1 MDAVQMEVVYRATA
15 QIAKELAL
23 NMLRTGYS
31 SVIKESQD
39 FTFTIFDRDGRMVTQ
54 GLPQP
59 LHIGGISAQVGEVIR
74 VFGEDN
80 AEGDVYILNHPY
92 FACQNHAT
100 DVTVVSPVFH
110 GGRRVAYIAN
120 TAHKPDLGG
129 KVPGTNS
136 PDATDVIQEGLL
148 LPALRLY
155 RGGEVNEDLKTVIMA
170 NTRTPEITW
179 GDIQAQAQT
188 NFYGLRKLA
197 ELMDQYGSEEVTA
210 CWNEWMDI
218 CEAEVRKAIGK
229 IADGDYG
236 PCVDFVDDDGLDQE
250 RSYRIAAS
258 LRVAGDELYFTL
270 ESSEQARGPIN
281 LRPCVIRNFIDCL
294 VVAVLCPDLPVNQGI
309 SRPIHVTF
317 PPEGSILNPRYPAP
331 VNMYVRPAQ
340 MVTSVVQMTLAE
352 ALPEVVPAPDSGA
365 GGSVSISGQDAGRGR
380 WFSLYDLNCG
390 GGGARAES
398 DGPAVLNSLVINVM
412 NTPVEPLETEF
423 PIRIERYELFEESGG
438 AGRYRGGLG
447 MVRDWKMLA
456 DEAFVNLRSDRFKH
470 AAPGLHGAGKA
481 LPSSAALNPGT
492 ESERALPS
500 KVSRLRMVEG
510 DVFRIQYAGGGG
522 RGDPF
527 EREPSKV
534 LDDVRDGYISAETA
548 RDVYGVAVSGQ
559 PSEVDEA
566 ETRRLRSAPRN
577 GDAGPGPA

>member
-1 MDAVQMEVVYRATA
+1 MNAVQMEVVYRATA

-39 FTFTIFDRDGRMVTQ
+39 FTFTIFDAGGRMVTQ

-80 AEGDVYILNHPY
+80 VEGDVYILNHPY

-110 GGRRVAYIAN
+110 GGRRVAFIAN

-155 RGGEVNEDLKTVIMA
+155 RGGEVNEDIKTIIMA

-188 NFYGLRKLA
+188 NFYGLGKLA
-197 ELMDQYGSEEVTA
+197 ELMGQYGSEEVTA
-210 CWNEWMDI
+210 CWDEWMDI
-218 CEAEVRKAIGK
+218 CEAEVRKAIGS
-229 IADGDYG
+229 IPDGDYG
-236 PCVDFVDDDGLDQE
+236 PCVDYLDDDGLDRE

-258 LRVAGDELYFTL
+258 LRVAGDELHFTL
-270 ESSEQARGPIN
+270 DSSEQARGPVN

-294 VVAVLCPDLPVNQGI
+294 AVAVLCPDLPVNQGI

-317 PPEGSILNPRYPAP
+317 PPEGTILNPRYPAP

-340 MVTSVVQMTLAE
+340 MVTSVVQMLLAE

-365 GGSVSISGQDAGRGR
+365 GGSVSISGQDDDRGR

-390 GGGARAES
+390 GGGARADS

-423 PIRIERYELFEESGG
+423 PIRIERYGLFEESGG

-470 AAPGLHGAGKA
+470 SAPGLHGAGQA
-481 LPSSAALNPGT
+481 LPSLAFLNPDT
-492 ESERALPS
+492 EGEERLPS
-500 KVSRLRMVEG
+500 KVSRLRLGRG
-510 DVFRIQYAGGGG
+510 DVFRIRYAGGAG
-522 RGDPF
+522 RGRPF
-527 EREPSKV
+527 DREPAKV
-534 LDDVRDGYISAETA
+534 LDDVRDGYIGVETA
-548 RDVYGVAVSGQ
+548 REVYGVAVSGR
-559 PSEVDEA
+559 PPEIDEA

-577 GDAGPGPA
+577 GDAGPGQA

>member
-39 FTFTIFDRDGRMVTQ
+39 FTFSIFDGAGRMVTQ

-74 VFGEDN
+74 VFGD
-80 AEGDVYILNHPY
+80 AMVEGDVFILNHPY
-92 FACQNHAT
+92 RACQNHAT
-100 DVTVVSPVFH
+100 DVTVVSPVFDK
-110 GGRRVAYIAN
+110 GRRVAFIAN

-155 RGGEVNEDLKTVIMA
+155 RAGELNEDIKTIVMA

-179 GDIQAQAQT
+179 GDTQAQAQT

-197 ELMDQYGSEEVTA
+197 ELMDHYGSDDVTA

-218 CEAEVRKAIGK
+218 CEAEVRKAIEK
-229 IADGDYG
+229 IPDGDYG
-236 PCVDFVDDDGLDQE
+236 PCVDFLDDDGLDRE

-258 LRVAGDELYFTL
+258 LRVAGDELHFSL
-270 ESSEQARGPIN
+270 ESAEQARGPIN
-281 LRPCVIRNFIDCL
+281 LRPCVIRSFIDCL

-309 SRPIHVTF
+309 SRPIHVAF

-340 MVTSVVQMTLAE
+340 MVTSVVQMLLAE
-352 ALPEVVPAPDSGA
+352 TLPEVVPAPDSGA
-365 GGSVSISGQDAGRGR
+365 GGSVSISGQDADRGR

-390 GGGARAES
+390 GGGARADA

-438 AGRYRGGLG
+438 AGRLRGGLG
-447 MVRDWKMLA
+447 MVRDWTMLA
-456 DEAFVNLRSDRFKH
+456 DETYVNLRSDRFKYS
-470 AAPGLHGAGKA
+470 APGLHGARHA
-481 LPSSAALNPGT
+481 LPSSAFLNPGT
-492 ESERALPS
+492 EREEALPS
-500 KVSRLRMVEG
+500 KVSRLRLGKG

-522 RGDPF
+522 RGDPL
-527 EREPSKV
+527 EREPSRV

-548 RDVYGVAVSGQ
+548 REVYGVAVSGR
-559 PSEVDEA
+559 PPELDEA
-566 ETRRLRSAPRN
+566 ETSRLRSAAPTAA
-577 GDAGPGPA
+577 AGSARP

>member
-1 MDAVQMEVVYRATA
+1 MDAVQMEVVYRATT

-39 FTFTIFDRDGRMVTQ
+39 FTFAIFDADGRMVTQ

-74 VFGEDN
+74 VFGGAM
-80 AEGDVYILNHPY
+80 AEGDVFIVNHPY

-110 GGRRVAYIAN
+110 RGRLAAFIAN

-155 RGGEVNEDLKTVIMA
+155 REGRVNEDLKTVVMA

-188 NFYGLRKLA
+188 NFYGLGKLA
-197 ELMDQYGSEEVTA
+197 ELMDRYGSDQVTA
-210 CWNEWMDI
+210 CWLQWMDI
-218 CEAEVRKAIGK
+218 CEAEVRKAIGT
-229 IADGDYG
+229 IPDGSYG
-236 PCVDFVDDDGLDQE
+236 PCVDFLDDDGLDRD

-258 LRVAGDELYFTL
+258 LRVDGDELRFSL
-270 ESSEQARGPIN
+270 DSSEQARGPVN
-281 LRPCVIRNFIDCL
+281 LRPCVIRNFIECV
-294 VVAVLCPDLPVNQGI
+294 VVAVLCPDLPVNQGV
-309 SRPIHVTF
+309 SRPIPVSF

-331 VNMYVRPAQ
+331 VDMYVRPSQ
-340 MVTSVVQMTLAE
+340 MVTSVVQMVLAE
-352 ALPEVVPAPDSGA
+352 ALPELVPAPDSGA
-365 GGSVSISGQDAGRGR
+365 GGSVSISGQDARRGR

-390 GGGARAES
+390 GSGARS
-398 DGPAVLNSLVINVM
+398 DGDGPSVVNSLVVNVM

-423 PIRIERYELFEESGG
+423 PIRIERYELYEESGG
-438 AGRYRGGLG
+438 AGRFRGGLG

-456 DEAFVNLRSDRFKH
+456 DEAYVNLRSDRFKH
-470 AAPGLHGAGKA
+470 SPPGLHGARHA
-481 LPSSAALNPGT
+481 LPSSACLNPGT
-492 ESERALPS
+492 ERERELPS
-500 KVSRLRMVEG
+500 KVSRLRLEKG
-510 DVFRIQYAGGGG
+510 DVFRIRYAGGGG

-527 EREPSKV
+527 EREPSRV
-534 LDDVRDGYISAETA
+534 LDDVRDGYVSAETA
-548 RDVYGVAVSGQ
+548 REAYGVAVGGR
-559 PSEVDEA
+559 PPEIDEA
-566 ETRRLRSAPRN
+566 ETRRLRRAARTAGN
-577 GDAGPGPA
+577 GPEPG